1 MCKYRLVTRNRISR
15 KQHLLLVE
23 PSCAIVWN
31 PTCKTC
37 SPMLQVQAGDEANQ
51 AIANAVAEEE
61 LEALQGELVKARVR
75 L

>member
-1 MCKYRLVTRNRISR
+1 
-15 KQHLLLVE
+15 
-23 PSCAIVWN
+23 
-31 PTCKTC
+31 
-37 SPMLQVQAGDEANQ
+37 MLQVQAGDEANQ